1 MDPLFIASRK
11 YEAKDKARRLPI
23 KRTLTSFFQ
32 RKRYNVTETYRFDL
46 RDPDQDRTK
55 RFSTKTFRGTLA
67 EIRSKRTKWIAR
79 TKKGF
84 TDSDVTV
91 VKHTRIAQAYV
102 SLNKP
107 LSPLAIPLEDI
118 HAYDI
123 DGCIPAKE
131 YQIGET
137 SCVADFLRHRYPDRI
152 KCLPDGPLTSYEIL
166 RLCQENRISLRVYD
180 HDTKEI
186 LHHTAPQTRGKRTP
200 PLYYKIKNG
209 HLYPLTDKAATSK
222 KNGNRKNAKKSKA
235 APKVKP
241 KNFEYNNKDLTPLEF
256 LVRKMSLAHKEPSK
270 VTMCKNIIRFEIDDT
285 SYVCKSWETCKPM
298 RKYCEANGLDY
309 TGQHSPVPFAKP
321 ISAVAQPSTFND
333 QVYQVFKQCDR
344 TITHIGRTT
353 EAYLRGSKRSPKL
366 SREEERLGTKS
377 IENI

>member
-67 EIRSKRTKWIAR
+67 EIRSKRTRWVAR

-107 LSPLAIPLEDI
+107 LNPLAIPLEDI

-123 DGCIPAKE
+123 DGCIPARS
-131 YQIGET
+131 T
-137 SCVADFLRHRYPDRI
+137 
-152 KCLPDGPLTSYEIL
+152 
-166 RLCQENRISLRVYD
+166 
-180 HDTKEI
+180 
-186 LHHTAPQTRGKRTP
+186 
-200 PLYYKIKNG
+200 
-209 HLYPLTDKAATSK
+209 
-222 KNGNRKNAKKSKA
+222 
-235 APKVKP
+235 
-241 KNFEYNNKDLTPLEF
+241 
-256 LVRKMSLAHKEPSK
+256 
-270 VTMCKNIIRFEIDDT
+270 
-285 SYVCKSWETCKPM
+285 
-298 RKYCEANGLDY
+298 
-309 TGQHSPVPFAKP
+309 
-321 ISAVAQPSTFND
+321 PSTS
-333 QVYQVFKQCDR
+333 QSCKIIY
-344 TITHIGRTT
+344 
-353 EAYLRGSKRSPKL
+353 Y
-366 SREEERLGTKS
+366 
-377 IENI
+377 